1 MNHLPSAGRRPSL
14 FLHGKSKAR
23 WMNISQTFPLLSLAY
38 TLIYIPICLSPPLFH
53 LSSCVTL
60 QSSSLDFIFF
70 HSQLN
75 LAFSLILPCSHNPSS
90 VFSAFLYWLLPLNKE
105 TCCSV
110 SNLLKNKEETR
121 GGRGRQRKEK
131 PSLDWPPH
139 WRPYICPAFR
149 ARLSLGIPS
158 LFNDFP
164 PNYKVNSLNAG
175 VLEKI
180 FHEHFLN
187 VCIFLEHNFNG
198 RIFLLYD

>member
-1 MNHLPSAGRRPSL
+1 MESISKEQGIHYKFSFIRLINVFSLIPYIRSWSSSLAFLKSSAPSMNHLPSAGRRPSL

-90 VFSAFLYWLLPLNKE
+90 IFSAFLYWLLPLNKE

-131 PSLDWPPH
+131 PSLD
-139 WRPYICPAFR
+139 
-149 ARLSLGIPS
+149 
-158 LFNDFP
+158 
-164 PNYKVNSLNAG
+164 
-175 VLEKI
+175 
-180 FHEHFLN
+180 
-187 VCIFLEHNFNG
+187 
-198 RIFLLYD
+198 